1 MIQKCSYY
9 LLAQSIFETLN
20 SSCMFNKSAQA
31 IQYPVSQSKLTT
43 ARASSVVGVLLV
55 ASLLILVRGAI
66 PSGLT
71 SALIVVVVITA
82 TMSFDC

>member
-1 MIQKCSYY
+1 MIQKFSYY
-9 LLAQSIFETLN
+9 LLAQSLFETLN
-20 SSCMFNKSAQA
+20 FSCTFNKSAQA
-31 IQYPVSQSKLTT
+31 IQHPVSQSGLTT
-43 ARASSVVGVLLV
+43 AHASSVVGVLLV
-55 ASLLILVRGAI
+55 ASLLILVRRAI